1 MATRLIGNSTIC
13 AGLMPLLAMS
23 FDTVTTNA
31 VLRQKMSQLVAQCA
45 LNLCG
50 RNLQELRIQ
59 NHHAIAPD
67 GQARRGAKPGVPEDA
82 NLEVAAS
89 NRLEKLVC
97 KILKQRIVT
106 QTGFPPRNS
115 KIIRR
120 GANAPHD

>member
-1 MATRLIGNSTIC
+1 MG
-13 AGLMPLLAMS
+13 

-67 GQARRGAKPGVPEDA
+67 SKARRGAKPGVPEDA

-89 NRLEKLVC
+89 N
-97 KILKQRIVT
+97 
-106 QTGFPPRNS
+106 
-115 KIIRR
+115 
-120 GANAPHD
+120 